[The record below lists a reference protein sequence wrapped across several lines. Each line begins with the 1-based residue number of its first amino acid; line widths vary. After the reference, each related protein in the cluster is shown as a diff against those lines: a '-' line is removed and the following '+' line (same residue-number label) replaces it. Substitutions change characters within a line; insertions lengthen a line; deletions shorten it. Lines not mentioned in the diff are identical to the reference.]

1 MSDAKN
7 WGLNKRRAE
16 FEGGEG
22 QVWKVQEGGGPT
34 TRPRSKR
41 RVCECRSAA
50 LRCVHQCQAHP
61 MRQNEQAA
69 TWGGGGGIWG
79 PGCFPL
85 RTEGMCGHGPI
96 KPRLCLAKACGKERE
111 ALFFGG
117 KGDLEENGKRKGGLT
132 LRREFSML
140 PPARNG
146 ETGSSKR
153 RLVGENEGKCPGA
166 PPTKPGFEAG
176 RPEASQSERILQRR
190 AEFRL

>member
-41 RVCECRSAA
+41 RVCECRSSA

-61 MRQNEQAA
+61 MRQKERAA
-69 TWGGGGGIWG
+69 TLGGGMGTRMSPTANGGNVRARANQATPLPSKSLWERERGSVFWGEGG
-79 PGCFPL
+79 PG
-85 RTEGMCGHGPI
+85 RKWEAERRADSA
-96 KPRLCLAKACGKERE
+96 PRLLLCCPQQETARRE
-111 ALFFGG
+111 APSA
-117 KGDLEENGKRKGGLT
+117 GLWAKM
-132 LRREFSML
+132 RE
-140 PPARNG
+140 
-146 ETGSSKR
+146 
-153 RLVGENEGKCPGA
+153 KCPGA
-166 PPTKPGFEAG
+166 PPTKPGFEAR
-176 RPEASQSERILQRR
+176 RPEASGSERSLQRR